1 VSVFSA
7 PAPDVSA
14 QIDGVSLN
22 NGDYGVYRLKQVTL
36 GDPAQATEEERDQ
49 VVQQL
54 NQRDGNQSYT
64 LFRNTLR
71 AGADVEIFSS
81 TFEGDDIDSYSSY

>member
-1 VSVFSA
+1 
-7 PAPDVSA
+7 
-14 QIDGVSLN
+14 
-22 NGDYGVYRLKQVTL
+22 
-36 GDPAQATEEERDQ
+36 